1 ESIERGQWEAASA
14 LGMSR
19 WLTMRHV
26 VLPQALR
33 RMLPAYGNDFVAMI
47 KDSALVS
54 VLGVRDMTQ
63 AARLHSASS
72 FQFFMTYSILTFLYL
87 VLTISLTRLVRYAE
101 RQGGSGESRSKH
113 M

>member
-1 ESIERGQWEAASA
+1 MTQWQ
-14 LGMSR
+14 
-19 WLTMRHV
+19 TMRHI

-33 RMLPAYGNDFVAMI
+33 RMLPAYGNDFVAMV

-87 VLTISLTRLVRYAE
+87 VLTISLTRLVRYIE
-101 RQGGSGESRSKH
+101 RRSSTDESGAKH
-113 M
+113 I